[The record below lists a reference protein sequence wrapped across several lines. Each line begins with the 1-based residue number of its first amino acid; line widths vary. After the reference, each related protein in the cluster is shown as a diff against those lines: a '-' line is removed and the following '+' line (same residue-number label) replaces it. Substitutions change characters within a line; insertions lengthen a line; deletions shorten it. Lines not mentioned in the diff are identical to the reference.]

1 MPNLHILLTQLDE
14 SETKPQPDEPEKLPQ
29 LDAPVEIGATAPAA
43 SVAIDVVLTPDKEDV
58 LTPDKEDQLETKLAQ
73 PERKERI
80 ADDGGLYQA
89 RTVTQR
95 EKLRG
100 WITEWCRRYDDQRG
114 ICGEI
119 AVQIAFELQLF
130 FWSVWFGPYFTTAA
144 AFTLALDAWRDDGS
158 ARERSPEQ
166 KNNELN
172 GIVLGVAEACG
183 ESLPQLFAQSY
194 FFVQDLNELSPID
207 RGIFASSATC
217 CVGGILYAMYN
228 MRHSYSDIQ
237 QHMRPPVMSARQM
250 HALRISAKEARAVGH
265 DVAELKDAGFS
276 LDELMKDA
284 AFSFNELKDAGFS
297 RDADDFKVRY
307 LFGER
312 GALAMGSRHSSMG
325 GEERRCVRGQSG
337 VV

>member
-1 MPNLHILLTQLDE
+1 
-14 SETKPQPDEPEKLPQ
+14 
-29 LDAPVEIGATAPAA
+29 
-43 SVAIDVVLTPDKEDV
+43 VAIDVVLTPDKEA
-58 LTPDKEDQLETKLAQ
+58 DKEDQLETKLAQ
-73 PERKERI
+73 PERKESI

-114 ICGEI
+114 ICGKI

-130 FWSVWFGPYFTTAA
+130 LWSVWFGPYFTTAA

-158 ARERSPEQ
+158 ARELTPEL
-166 KNNELN
+166 KNNQLN

-207 RGIFASSATC
+207 HGIFASSATC

-228 MRHSYSDIQ
+228 MWHSYSDIQ
-237 QHMRPPVMSARQM
+237 EHMRPPVMSARQM

-276 LDELMKDA
+276 LDEL
-284 AFSFNELKDAGFS
+284 EDAGFYKATEAS
-297 RDADDFKVRY
+297 VATAEAPEATADPREAQASATSPAADMEGKGAK
-307 LFGER
+307 GEGTKR
-312 GALAMGSRHSSMG
+312 PSAEAAAMAVAQAAQQKAVEDGDG
-325 GEERRCVRGQSG
+325 GWSFSVW
-337 VV
+337 